1 MEFNELFT
9 MSGESEELKA
19 ALENVRN
26 ILWNNSA
33 ESLQLKG
40 DVKNDLENTVDFVYN
55 TYKAMEM
62 YQTAMERLVND
73 VDWSEEDYELLK
85 LHNGGMYWETLDADL
100 AGDVD
105 DFHDKVWN
113 MFEGFTTEMD
123 SDFDFGTLD
132 EYVSTADMFYY
143 LEDGLRERYG
153 FE

>member
-1 MEFNELFT
+1 MEDFKL
-9 MSGESEELKA
+9 SGESEELKA

-26 ILWNNSA
+26 ILWNNST

-40 DVKNDLENTVDFVYN
+40 DVKNNLEDSVDFVYN
-55 TYKAMEM
+55 TYKAMEI
-62 YQTAMERLVND
+62 YQTALERMINE

-85 LHNGGMYWETLDADL
+85 LHNGGRYWETLDADL

-113 MFEGFTTEMD
+113 MFEGFTTKMD
-123 SDFDFGTLD
+123 GDFDLNTLAY
-132 EYVSTADMFYY
+132 YVSIDDMFYY

>member
-1 MEFNELFT
+1 MEDFKL
-9 MSGESEELKA
+9 SGESEELRA
-19 ALENVRN
+19 ALESVRN

-33 ESLQLKG
+33 ESLQLKS

-55 TYKAMEM
+55 TYKAMEI
-62 YQTAMERLVND
+62 YQTAMERMVSE
-73 VDWSEEDYELLK
+73 VEWSEEDLELLK
-85 LHNGGMYWETLDADL
+85 LHNGGKYWETLDEDL

-123 SDFDFGTLD
+123 GDFDLNTLD
-132 EYVSTADMFYY
+132 EYVSTADTFFY

-153 FE
+153 Y